1 MPSGGTPQNDIHFTD
16 ILAEKGICD
25 CGMNI
30 NKLFKSGGFYN
41 GKY

>member
-1 MPSGGTPQNDIHFTD
+1 MPSGGAPQHDIHFTD

-30 NKLFKSGGFYN
+30 NKFIKSGGFYN